1 MLRPRRVCAHF
12 GPFCWGLPHSL
23 GAGLHPRC
31 LGASGIGEN
40 AYQGTGY
47 SVRCIEIAISSQQT
61 VGGPARWRENRAA
74 VAMKRE
80 FGRDGVTLA
89 SASPLII
96 SWDPLAGELLRG
108 HLEAEG
114 FPGTVVVADH
124 DFAESSAPLV
134 VLPPPTY
141 AEFLGG
147 AWDTRLRGFPLDVP
161 MVVLARPTVPVRAA
175 LQLNLRTSG
184 VALLDAGRAST
195 VAAVPSA
202 LRMSLE
208 GGQVIDPLFIPS
220 TGREQGSEL
229 TPAELRVYELL
240 ASGRS
245 NSGIAAELF
254 LSERTVEVHVRKIF
268 SKLSLSNDRSMNR
281 RVVAALLQALPA

>member
-1 MLRPRRVCAHF
+1 MAT
-12 GPFCWGLPHSL
+12 
-23 GAGLHPRC
+23 
-31 LGASGIGEN
+31 E
-40 AYQGTGY
+40 QG
-47 SVRCIEIAISSQQT
+47 
-61 VGGPARWRENRAA
+61 GG
-74 VAMKRE
+74 VMKRE
-80 FGRDGVTLA
+80 SGRDGAISV
-89 SASPLII
+89 SAPPLII

-114 FPGTVVVADH
+114 FPGTAVVADH
-124 DFAESSAPLV
+124 ETAEVSTPLV
-134 VLPPPTY
+134 VLPPPSY
-141 AEFLGG
+141 AEYLGG
-147 AWDTRLRGFPLDVP
+147 AWDSRLLGVPLDVP
-161 MVVLARPTVPVRAA
+161 IVVLARPTVPVRVA

-184 VALLDAGRAST
+184 VALLDASSASAVAA

>member
-1 MLRPRRVCAHF
+1 
-12 GPFCWGLPHSL
+12 
-23 GAGLHPRC
+23 
-31 LGASGIGEN
+31 
-40 AYQGTGY
+40 
-47 SVRCIEIAISSQQT
+47 
-61 VGGPARWRENRAA
+61 
-74 VAMKRE
+74 MKRE
-80 FGRDGVTLA
+80 FGQDGAISV
-89 SASPLII
+89 SAPPLII

-108 HLEAEG
+108 HLEVEG
-114 FPGTVVVADH
+114 FPGTAVVADH
-124 DFAESSAPLV
+124 ETAKASMPLV
-134 VLPPPTY
+134 VLPPPSY

-147 AWDTRLRGFPLDVP
+147 AWDMRLRGIPLDVP
-161 MVVLARPTVPVRAA
+161 MVVLARPTVPVRSA
-175 LQLNLRTSG
+175 LQLNLRKSG

-220 TGREQGSEL
+220 IGEQEGSEL
-229 TPAELRVYELL
+229 TPAQLRVYELL

-268 SKLSLSNDRSMNR
+268 AKLGLSHDRSMNR
-281 RVVAALLQALPA
+281 RVVAASLFQR

>member
-1 MLRPRRVCAHF
+1 
-12 GPFCWGLPHSL
+12 
-23 GAGLHPRC
+23 
-31 LGASGIGEN
+31 
-40 AYQGTGY
+40 
-47 SVRCIEIAISSQQT
+47 
-61 VGGPARWRENRAA
+61 
-74 VAMKRE
+74 MKRE

-184 VALLDAGRAST
+184 VALLDASSASAVAA

-220 TGREQGSEL
+220 TGVFEGSGL

-240 ASGRS
+240 AYGRS
-245 NSGIAAELF
+245 NKGIAAELF

-268 SKLSLSNDRSMNR
+268 SKMSLSDDRSMNR
-281 RVVAALLQALPA
+281 RVVAASLFQK

>member
-1 MLRPRRVCAHF
+1 M
-12 GPFCWGLPHSL
+12 
-23 GAGLHPRC
+23 
-31 LGASGIGEN
+31 ASE
-40 AYQGTGY
+40 QG
-47 SVRCIEIAISSQQT
+47 
-61 VGGPARWRENRAA
+61 GG
-74 VAMKRE
+74 AMKRE
-80 FGRDGVTLA
+80 SGRDGA
-89 SASPLII
+89 SGAPAPPSII

-108 HLEAEG
+108 HLEAGG
-114 FPGTVVVADH
+114 FPGTAVVADH
-124 DFAESSAPLV
+124 DTTEVSRPLV
-134 VLPPPTY
+134 VLPPPSY
-141 AEFLGG
+141 AEYLGG
-147 AWDTRLRGFPLDVP
+147 AWDPRLRGFSLDVP
-161 MVVLARPTVPVRAA
+161 IVVLARPTVPVRLA
-175 LQLNLRTSG
+175 LQLNLRKSG

-220 TGREQGSEL
+220 TGTEQVSEL

-268 SKLSLSNDRSMNR
+268 AKLSLGDDRSINR
-281 RVVAALLQALPA
+281 RVVAASLFQR

>member
-1 MLRPRRVCAHF
+1 
-12 GPFCWGLPHSL
+12 
-23 GAGLHPRC
+23 
-31 LGASGIGEN
+31 
-40 AYQGTGY
+40 
-47 SVRCIEIAISSQQT
+47 
-61 VGGPARWRENRAA
+61 
-74 VAMKRE
+74 MKRE
-80 FGRDGVTLA
+80 FGRDGATLA
-89 SASPLII
+89 SASPSIV

-114 FPGTVVVADH
+114 FPGTAVLADH
-124 DFAESSAPLV
+124 ETAKFSTPLV
-134 VLPPPTY
+134 VLPPPSY
-141 AEFLGG
+141 AEYLGG
-147 AWDTRLRGFPLDVP
+147 AWDSLLRGIPLDVP

-175 LQLNLRTSG
+175 LQLNLRKSG
-184 VALLDAGRAST
+184 VALLDAGRGST

-220 TGREQGSEL
+220 IGVQTSSEL

-240 ASGRS
+240 AYGRS

-268 SKLSLSNDRSMNR
+268 FKLGLSDDRSMNR
-281 RVVAALLQALPA
+281 RVVAALLQALPT

>member
-1 MLRPRRVCAHF
+1 
-12 GPFCWGLPHSL
+12 
-23 GAGLHPRC
+23 
-31 LGASGIGEN
+31 
-40 AYQGTGY
+40 
-47 SVRCIEIAISSQQT
+47 
-61 VGGPARWRENRAA
+61 
-74 VAMKRE
+74 MKRE
-80 FGRDGVTLA
+80 SGRDGA
-89 SASPLII
+89 ISASPPPSII

-114 FPGTVVVADH
+114 FPGTAVVADH
-124 DFAESSAPLV
+124 ETLEVSTALV
-134 VLPPPTY
+134 VVASPSY
-141 AEFLGG
+141 AEYLGG
-147 AWDTRLRGFPLDVP
+147 AWDTRLRAFPLDVP

-175 LQLNLRTSG
+175 LQLNLRKSG

-220 TGREQGSEL
+220 TGVFEGSEL
-229 TPAELRVYELL
+229 TPAELRVYEPL

-268 SKLSLSNDRSMNR
+268 AKLGLSDDRSMNR

>member
-1 MLRPRRVCAHF
+1 M
-12 GPFCWGLPHSL
+12 
-23 GAGLHPRC
+23 
-31 LGASGIGEN
+31 ASE
-40 AYQGTGY
+40 QG
-47 SVRCIEIAISSQQT
+47 
-61 VGGPARWRENRAA
+61 GG
-74 VAMKRE
+74 AMKRE
-80 FGRDGVTLA
+80 SGRDGA
-89 SASPLII
+89 SGAPAPPSII

-114 FPGTVVVADH
+114 FPGTAVVADH
-124 DFAESSAPLV
+124 DTTEVSRPLV
-134 VLPPPTY
+134 VLPPPSY
-141 AEFLGG
+141 AEYLGG
-147 AWDTRLRGFPLDVP
+147 AWDTRMRGFPLDVP
-161 MVVLARPTVPVRAA
+161 IVVLARPTVPVRLA
-175 LQLNLRTSG
+175 LQLNLRKSG

-220 TGREQGSEL
+220 TGIEQISEL
-229 TPAELRVYELL
+229 TPAELRVYEFL

-268 SKLSLSNDRSMNR
+268 AKLGLSDDRSMNR
-281 RVVAALLQALPA
+281 RVVAASMFQR

>member
-1 MLRPRRVCAHF
+1 MAT
-12 GPFCWGLPHSL
+12 
-23 GAGLHPRC
+23 
-31 LGASGIGEN
+31 E
-40 AYQGTGY
+40 QG
-47 SVRCIEIAISSQQT
+47 
-61 VGGPARWRENRAA
+61 GG
-74 VAMKRE
+74 VMKRE
-80 FGRDGVTLA
+80 SGRDGAFSA

-108 HLEAEG
+108 HLEVEG
-114 FPGTVVVADH
+114 FLGTAVVADH
-124 DFAESSAPLV
+124 ETAKVSTPLV
-134 VLPPPTY
+134 VLPPPSY
-141 AEFLGG
+141 AEYLGG
-147 AWDTRLRGFPLDVP
+147 AWDSRLLGVPLDVP
-161 MVVLARPTVPVRAA
+161 IVVLARPTVPVRAA

-184 VALLDAGRAST
+184 VALLDASRAST

-208 GGQVIDPLFIPS
+208 GGQIIDPLFIPS

-268 SKLSLSNDRSMNR
+268 SKLGLSDDRSMNR

>member
-1 MLRPRRVCAHF
+1 MAT
-12 GPFCWGLPHSL
+12 
-23 GAGLHPRC
+23 
-31 LGASGIGEN
+31 E
-40 AYQGTGY
+40 QG
-47 SVRCIEIAISSQQT
+47 
-61 VGGPARWRENRAA
+61 GG
-74 VAMKRE
+74 VMKRE
-80 FGRDGVTLA
+80 SGRDGAFSA

-108 HLEAEG
+108 HLEVEG
-114 FPGTVVVADH
+114 FLGTAVVADH
-124 DFAESSAPLV
+124 ETAKVSTPLV
-134 VLPPPTY
+134 VLPPPSY
-141 AEFLGG
+141 AEYLGG
-147 AWDTRLRGFPLDVP
+147 AWDSRLLGVPLDVP
-161 MVVLARPTVPVRAA
+161 IVVLARPTVPVRAA

-208 GGQVIDPLFIPS
+208 GGQIIDPLFIPS

-268 SKLSLSNDRSMNR
+268 SKLGLSDDRSMNR

>member
-1 MLRPRRVCAHF
+1 MAT
-12 GPFCWGLPHSL
+12 
-23 GAGLHPRC
+23 
-31 LGASGIGEN
+31 E
-40 AYQGTGY
+40 QG
-47 SVRCIEIAISSQQT
+47 
-61 VGGPARWRENRAA
+61 GG
-74 VAMKRE
+74 VMKRE
-80 FGRDGVTLA
+80 SGRDGAFSA

-108 HLEAEG
+108 HLEVEG
-114 FPGTVVVADH
+114 FLGTAVVADH
-124 DFAESSAPLV
+124 ETAKVSTPLV
-134 VLPPPTY
+134 VLPPPSY
-141 AEFLGG
+141 AEYLGG
-147 AWDTRLRGFPLDVP
+147 GWDLRLRGVPLDVP
-161 MVVLARPTVPVRAA
+161 IVVLARPTVPVRAA

-184 VALLDAGRAST
+184 VALLDARRAST

-208 GGQVIDPLFIPS
+208 GGQIIDPLFIPS

-268 SKLSLSNDRSMNR
+268 SKLGLSDDRSMNR

>member
-1 MLRPRRVCAHF
+1 
-12 GPFCWGLPHSL
+12 
-23 GAGLHPRC
+23 
-31 LGASGIGEN
+31 
-40 AYQGTGY
+40 
-47 SVRCIEIAISSQQT
+47 
-61 VGGPARWRENRAA
+61 
-74 VAMKRE
+74 MKRE
-80 FGRDGVTLA
+80 SGRDGAISA
-89 SASPLII
+89 SAPPLII

-114 FPGTVVVADH
+114 FPGAAVVADH
-124 DFAESSAPLV
+124 DTSGVSTPLV
-134 VLPPPTY
+134 VLPPPSY
-141 AEFLGG
+141 AEYLGG

-161 MVVLARPTVPVRAA
+161 IVVLARPTVPVRSA
-175 LQLNLRTSG
+175 LQLNLRKNG
-184 VALLDAGRAST
+184 LALLDAGRAST
-195 VAAVPSA
+195 VAAVAAA

-208 GGQVIDPLFIPS
+208 GGQIIDPLFIPS
-220 TGREQGSEL
+220 TGAHEGSEL

-268 SKLSLSNDRSMNR
+268 SKLGLSDDRSMNR